1 MILLGYSGYT
11 INEISSAADH
21 AITTYKPNII
31 LLHAGTNDLDRG
43 GKEKDPIPGAPDRL
57 GQLIDKCVSSNPDA
71 AILVAQIINAEDGLT
86 ESNIQTFN
94 KAIPGLVKQR
104 ADQGHHVSVV
114 DMTSITTGDLS
125 DGLHPSDAGY
135 RKSKSSSVGR
145 DVCHEIIESNQ
156 TMAHCPWPNRIES
169 HTALTTQPS
178 SGECLAGC
186 YQGHSF

>member
-1 MILLGYSGYT
+1 MPALLAAGYLTKRGGFETSELFQLCLDITWRLADVRTLLGYSGYT

-43 GKEKDPIPGAPDRL
+43 GKEQDPIPGAPDRL

-94 KAIPGLVKQR
+94 KAIPGIVKQR
-104 ADQGHHVSVV
+104 ADQGHHITVV
-114 DMTSITTGDLS
+114 DMTSINTGDLR

-135 RKSKSSSVGR
+135 RKSKSSSVG
-145 DVCHEIIESNQ
+145 
-156 TMAHCPWPNRIES
+156 
-169 HTALTTQPS
+169 
-178 SGECLAGC
+178 
-186 YQGHSF
+186 